1 MINTE
6 LLNFLN
12 GILGEGKH
20 TSSSNYSFLS
30 PFIGSNKRKLEI
42 DLDINSQGNVWHC
55 WVSNKKGGNIY
66 TLLKEL
72 NKLHLYTDK
81 LKSILNDN
89 TEYKYL
95 SLNKDEKKKE
105 NLLRLPTE
113 YTELKDLLDSKNL
126 IVKHAISYL
135 VNRGITYNDI
145 VRYKIGVCLSG
156 KYENR
161 IVIPSYDSNFK
172 LNYFVAR
179 NIFSDTMKYLNPPL
193 SQNCIVF
200 ESFLNTNM
208 PLIIV
213 EGIFDAIRIEN
224 NSIPIMGKIISK
236 VLCHKISQ
244 MDNNDIYI
252 ALDRDAINNAYK
264 IAERL
269 IHFNNNVYIVK
280 LGIGDPADLGKEK
293 FKHFLQKSELVTEE
307 VLMKYKLSR
316 V

>member
-6 LLNFLN
+6 LLKFLN
-12 GILGEGKH
+12 SVLGESKH
-20 TSSSNYSFLS
+20 TSKYNYSFVS
-30 PFIGSNKRKLEI
+30 PFISSSKHKLEI

-66 TLLKEL
+66 SLLKEV

-81 LKSILNDN
+81 LKSIINDN

-95 SLNKDEKKKE
+95 SINKEEKKKVDFVQ
-105 NLLRLPTE
+105 LPKE
-113 YTELKDLLDSKNL
+113 YLELKDLLDSKNL
-126 IVKHAISYL
+126 IIRHALSYL
-135 VNRGITYNDI
+135 IKRGITYNDI
-145 VRYKIGVCLSG
+145 VRYKMGVCLSG

-161 IVIPSYDSNFK
+161 ILIPSYDSNFK

-252 ALDRDAINNAYK
+252 ALDRDAIDNAYK
-264 IAERL
+264 IAEKI

-280 LGIGDPADLGKEK
+280 LGVDDPADLGKEG
-293 FKHFLQKSELVTEE
+293 FKPFLQKSKLVTEE
-307 VLMKYKLSR
+307 TLMKYKLSR